1 MSKIDKI
8 ICKYSGSKNYMD
20 QLAKVTGHIFN
31 VNREFYISQI
41 KNVKSCYQVIIGE
54 LNKYKSERL
63 TAFITI
69 INKAYKKLNLD

>member
-31 VNREFYISQI
+31 VNREFYTSQI
-41 KNVKSCYQVIIGE
+41 KNVKSCYQVIISE
-54 LNKYKSERL
+54 LNKYHTDKL
-63 TAFITI
+63 TTFITMF
-69 INKAYKKLNLD
+69 NTLK

>member
-31 VNREFYISQI
+31 VNREFYISQSQSDL
-41 KNVKSCYQVIIGE
+41 V
-54 LNKYKSERL
+54 
-63 TAFITI
+63 
-69 INKAYKKLNLD
+69 